1 MQEEGTGSKGG
12 KLTVLTHGP
21 LPWEGGGIVLLGP
34 LGKTVE
40 QVLLSYPARG
50 ARKMGLSDL
59 DSSLSL
65 MESLDSGLSAS

>member
-1 MQEEGTGSKGG
+1 MGRWGYSPM
-12 KLTVLTHGP
+12 GP
-21 LPWEGGGIVLLGP
+21 S
-34 LGKTVE
+34 GKTVE
-40 QVLLSYPARG
+40 QVLLSYPTRG